1 MKQFL
6 LAASLLT
13 LIGTQASAGF
23 LTNRQEWNNASHNQ
37 KAGFVQGVFSEMV
50 MNWTTDSK
58 TITDLKAKLHICV
71 SDMKLTDL
79 ALVDVVD
86 SHYTDL
92 EQWADPA
99 NIALRIG
106 LLKVC
111 NLYEG

>member
-1 MKQFL
+1 
-6 LAASLLT
+6 
-13 LIGTQASAGF
+13 
-23 LTNRQEWNNASHNQ
+23 
-37 KAGFVQGVFSEMV
+37 MV

-58 TITDLKAKLHICV
+58 TTTDLKAKLHICV
-71 SDMKLTDL
+71 SDMKLTDF